1 MTLLRIA
8 RETAR
13 LPGARSPDEG
23 SGPGEAA
30 PVRGPARPLAMAT
43 RLPPGWVCPPAP
55 RVLLSATRFLEE
67 PVVARICDICDKRRG
82 VGNNVSHANNKTKR
96 TWQPNLQTVHA
107 VVGTTRKTLKVCTRC
122 IRSGKVTK
130 AA

>member
-1 MTLLRIA
+1 
-8 RETAR
+8 
-13 LPGARSPDEG
+13 
-23 SGPGEAA
+23 
-30 PVRGPARPLAMAT
+30 
-43 RLPPGWVCPPAP
+43 
-55 RVLLSATRFLEE
+55 
-67 PVVARICDICDKRRG
+67 VARTCDICDKRRG

-107 VVGTTRKTLKVCTRC
+107 VIGKTRKTLKVCTRC